1 MTAQELKNSIL
12 QLAIQGKLVKQDPN
26 DEPASV
32 LLEKIKEER
41 EKLIKEKKIKKE
53 KYSEIYK
60 NESDNHYYEKFED
73 GTIKDITDEIPF
85 EIPSSWCWTRMKN
98 LLSVKGGKRIPKG
111 KKLLDMPTKHIYIRV
126 TDMKNNTID
135 SSKIKY
141 ISNEVYEQIKNYTI
155 SSDDLYLT
163 IAGTIGSVGIIPKE
177 FNNMN
182 LTENAVKLCNLLTN
196 KELLLYF
203 IQSQFIQ
210 NQFVDKTNKVAQP
223 KLAIVRI
230 ESTLIPLPPKS
241 EQERIISKLVLLL
254 PYIKIYSEKNKQLE
268 ELNNSYKE
276 ELKKSILQYAIQGKL
291 VPQDANDESSD
302 IFIQN
307 ILNEKRKL
315 IKEKHIKKEN
325 LSIIY
330 KDSTDN
336 QFYEK
341 FDDGTIINITDEIP
355 FDIPENWAWTRL
367 YNILEI
373 ARGGSP
379 RPIQAYLTETD
390 NGVNWIKIGDT
401 EKGGK
406 YINSTKEK
414 IIPEGMKK
422 SRFVK
427 KGDFILSNSMSFGR
441 PYILNIDGCI
451 HDGWLVF
458 SNVDTCF
465 FKDYLYYLLSSN
477 FVYSQF
483 CSRVS
488 GAVVNNL
495 NSDKVKNTLIP
506 LSPLTEQKQIA
517 LSIESFFN
525 ILADT

>member
-12 QLAIQGKLVKQDPN
+12 QLAIQGKLVPQDPN
-26 DEPASV
+26 DEPATV

-41 EKLIKEKKIKKE
+41 NKLIKEKKIKKE

-60 NESDNHYYEKFED
+60 DETDNHYYEKFED
-73 GTIKDITDEIPF
+73 GTINDITDDIPF
-85 EIPSSWCWTRMKN
+85 EIPRSWSWCRIGNFEEIN
-98 LLSVKGGKRIPKG
+98 LGFTYKPDYTEDGVYFLSVKDISGGKIDFSKAKKVSQKTYDNASYGSKPRKGDILFGRVGTMGKPQIIETDIPFCIFVSLGFFRDHFDLINK
-111 KKLLDMPTKHIYIRV
+111 
-126 TDMKNNTID
+126 
-135 SSKIKY
+135 KY
-141 ISNEVYEQIKNYTI
+141 ICLWMESFLFQQQVNINVKGAAQKNLNTGW
-155 SSDDLYLT
+155 L
-163 IAGTIGSVGIIPKE
+163 KN
-177 FNNMN
+177 F
-182 LTENAVKLCNLLTN
+182 
-196 KELLLYF
+196 
-203 IQSQFIQ
+203 
-210 NQFVDKTNKVAQP
+210 
-223 KLAIVRI
+223 
-230 ESTLIPLPPKS
+230 LIPLPPLN
-241 EQERIISKLVLLL
+241 EQERIVNKFITFEDVFDKYDKAYNIL
-254 PYIKIYSEKNKQLE
+254 EK
-268 ELNNSYKE
+268 LNNSYKE

-291 VPQDANDESSD
+291 MPQNSDDEDAD
-302 IFIQN
+302 ILIQKV
-307 ILNEKRKL
+307 LAEKRKL
-315 IKEKHIKKEN
+315 IKEKQIKKEN
-325 LSIIY
+325 LSVIY
-330 KDSTDN
+330 KDDTDN

-367 YNILEI
+367 CNVLEI

-379 RPIQAYLTETD
+379 RPIQAYLTEAD

-441 PYILNIDGCI
+441 PYILNIDGCV

-495 NSDKVKNTLIP
+495 NSDKVKSTLIP
-506 LSPLTEQKQIA
+506 LPPLTEQKQIA